1 MNRGVGVTE
10 LLTELPT
17 AVVVL
22 FAVLTQ
28 LGDFWFVATASLL
41 AYWLGSATPRAGRG
55 LTRER
60 AATVVGLVATAATI
74 SIALKAVFAF
84 PRPPNPEIVAAAAD
98 LPWPV
103 EPFYESVVTGQGYGF
118 PSGHATTSVLVWG
131 GFAWALRVGTRRQRY
146 AVAAAVVAV
155 VSLSRLVLGVHYLV
169 DVVAGAAI
177 AAATLWLVLTRLQTP
192 TRVFALV
199 TVVALVGVVAGGL
212 TRDTAATLG
221 LGVGGGVAV
230 VALDGVPEPTRRGGA
245 VTVALGA
252 VWLGAVAAGVV
263 LVAPPEPVVGA
274 LVAVGTAGALS
285 LPLVGERVAKK
296 SGRGSGS

>member
-1 MNRGVGVTE
+1 MSRGVGLTE

-28 LGDFWFVATASLL
+28 LGDFWFVSTASLL
-41 AYWLGSATPRAGRG
+41 SYWLASATPRLGRG

-60 AATVVGLVATAATI
+60 GAVLVGLVATAATV

-84 PRPPNPEIVAAAAD
+84 PRPPNPEIVAAAAE

-118 PSGHATTSVLVWG
+118 PSGHATTTVLVWG

-177 AAATLWLVLTRLQTP
+177 AGAVLWLAVTRLRTP
-192 TRVFALV
+192 TRVFAFVTLV
-199 TVVALVGVVAGGL
+199 AVVGLIAGGSS
-212 TRDTAATLG
+212 RDTAAVLG
-221 LGVGGGVAV
+221 MGIGGLVAST
-230 VALDGVPEPTRRGGA
+230 ALDSVREPTRRGGA
-245 VTVALGA
+245 VTATLGA
-252 VWLGAVAAGVV
+252 VWLGTLAAAVV
-263 LVAPPEPVVGA
+263 LVAPPEPVVSA
-274 LVAVGTAGALS
+274 LVAVGMGTALA
-285 LPLVGERVAKK
+285 LPLLGERVAKK